1 MNRPLR
7 PSRNLLLRSVA
18 AGLLTGM
25 AALAMF
31 CWVVVSPRARANDE
45 AAAALASLHEENE
58 RTERALADYEAF
70 KRDADAT
77 DKRFTDAI
85 AAVPTEAEFAGAL
98 QDIETLTKASGVS
111 LVRFAPAAPSIP
123 PAGPPKPGKS
133 PNGAVVAPVTARPI
147 AVVVRC
153 GFDDFQSLLGRLAA
167 YPRLL
172 TVESFR
178 MRGANRDGFTV
189 EAALT
194 LDCYYKPAPDAATA
208 AGGSK

>member
-77 DKRFTDAI
+77 DNF
-85 AAVPTEAEFAGAL
+85 AVTQLANLVFDGLIFITQLATTLIKELSTASEFQRTFCPVDQFLAE
-98 QDIETLTKASGVS
+98 S
-111 LVRFAPAAPSIP
+111 LF
-123 PAGPPKPGKS
+123 K
-133 PNGAVVAPVTARPI
+133 
-147 AVVVRC
+147 
-153 GFDDFQSLLGRLAA
+153 LGDCLANCRL
-167 YPRLL
+167 R
-172 TVESFR
+172 
-178 MRGANRDGFTV
+178 
-189 EAALT
+189 
-194 LDCYYKPAPDAATA
+194 
-208 AGGSK
+208 